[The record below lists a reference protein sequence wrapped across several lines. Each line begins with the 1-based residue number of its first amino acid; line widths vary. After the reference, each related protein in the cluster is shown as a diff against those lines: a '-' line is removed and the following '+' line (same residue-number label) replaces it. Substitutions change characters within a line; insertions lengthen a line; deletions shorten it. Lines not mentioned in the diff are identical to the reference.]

1 MILGLSTAEILEW
14 ISVILN
20 IFFTILLGRE
30 IRVGWLLG
38 FVASAI
44 GVWLY
49 GEQSAWLMS
58 ALNGFY
64 AAMGIYGWW
73 NWGRTEV
80 VGDITTMSA
89 SMHAGMI
96 AMGGLITFGL
106 VLLMRA
112 IGLEGEYL
120 WLEAFIAAFAIIATW
135 LMSKKV
141 LENWYY
147 WTIGDAVG
155 VYYNYKMEFNGYTVL
170 MLVYIVLAIV
180 GFINW
185 RKQMTLQLA
194 TSEK

>member
-20 IFFTILLGRE
+20 ILFTILLGRE
-30 IRVGWLLG
+30 IRIGWLFG

-80 VGDITTMSA
+80 VGKITTMSVIMHA
-89 SMHAGMI
+89 SMIALGGM
-96 AMGGLITFGL
+96 ITFGL
-106 VLLMRA
+106 VLVMRA
-112 IGLEGEYL
+112 IGLEGAYL
-120 WLEAFIAAFAIIATW
+120 WMEAFIAAFAVIATW
-135 LMSKKV
+135 LMSKKI
-141 LENWYY
+141 LENWFY

-155 VYYNYKMEFNGYTVL
+155 VYYNYKMEFNAYTLL

-180 GFINW
+180 GFVNW
-185 RKQMTLQLA
+185 RKQMTLQISM
-194 TSEK
+194 SEK